1 MELTTLSAVSPL
13 DGRYADKITPL
24 REIFSEYGLI
34 AKRVTVEVRWLQSLA
49 AHQGISEVPAL
60 SNAASDYL
68 DGIVNNFSEN
78 DARRI
83 KDIERTT
90 NHDVKAVE
98 YFLKE
103 RVADQQELTSLNE
116 AYTSIRRQNQA
127 LADKLQQIDLTAA
140 AIANAEG
147 IERAVNRGTEN
158 AGRCFEL
165 LSGAELTEAER
176 TAQNGN
182 AFNKE
187 CPWLYDDYKSRGLL
201 SSASTD

>member
-1 MELTTLSAVSPL
+1 MGMKLAGVMLLIMLAMGGIGYWYYNDTQARMAILQENNAKLEIAVATNEEALASLEASYASA
-13 DGRYADKITPL
+13 
-24 REIFSEYGLI
+24 
-34 AKRVTVEVRWLQSLA
+34 
-49 AHQGISEVPAL
+49 
-60 SNAASDYL
+60 
-68 DGIVNNFSEN
+68 
-78 DARRI
+78 
-83 KDIERTT
+83 
-90 NHDVKAVE
+90 
-98 YFLKE
+98 
-103 RVADQQELTSLNE
+103 QQELTSLNE